1 MTTILQIMHKRTSE
15 FVNTWVEDYKIP
27 DIIRNDW
34 SRCVTSSLMLQIIQ
48 KQKQSLNKMKL
59 IIVMLKS
66 QLEDIQKQSYA
77 KPGDQ
82 VTVATEKA
90 HLLEHSSDEI

>member
-1 MTTILQIMHKRTSE
+1 
-15 FVNTWVEDYKIP
+15 
-27 DIIRNDW
+27 
-34 SRCVTSSLMLQIIQ
+34 
-48 KQKQSLNKMKL
+48 MKL

-90 HLLEHSSDEI
+90 HLWEHSSDEI